1 MNKKRDIII
10 GVIAL
15 LLVVSVGY
23 AIFSDTLTI
32 NGTATAQGDFSF
44 SVTTQK
50 GVSEDVKSDSM
61 YAIYNIFGN
70 TGNMYD
76 YTVNSFAEEST
87 ITNDSNTVTYSV
99 ALTQPG
105 QKQYFTVKVTNTGSI
120 PINVDIYNDFLQDT
134 NITGNLIMD
143 DGNLF
148 DINKISDAVEGY
160 DPGYEFTAV
169 DIVNA
174 SALKLSLVSLDE
186 VFASKNIYDEL
197 NDDPEAIPKLETG
210 ESLYFIFSCYWRPDI
225 SFNSHVVGF
234 DVTATTKITVP
245 IKQVTN

>member
-1 MNKKRDIII
+1 MSKKRNVII

-44 SVTTQK
+44 SITTQK
-50 GVSEDVKSDSM
+50 EVSEDVKSDSM
-61 YAIYNIFGN
+61 YAIYNNFGN

-87 ITNDSNTVTYSV
+87 ITNDSNTVTYSA

-148 DINKISDAVEGY
+148 DITKIKDAVLSGSE
-160 DPGYEFTAV
+160 YEFTAA
-169 DIVNA
+169 DIANA
-174 SALKLSLVSLDE
+174 SVLEANLVYLDE
-186 VFASKNIYDEL
+186 IFVPKNIYDEL
-197 NDDPEAIPKLETG
+197 NDELEAIPKLETG

-225 SFNSHVVGF
+225 NFNSHVVGF

>member
-1 MNKKRDIII
+1 MSKKRNIII
-10 GVIAL
+10 GVITL
-15 LLVVSVGY
+15 LLVVSIGY

-44 SVTTQK
+44 SITTQK
-50 GVSEDVKSDSM
+50 EVSEDVKSDSM
-61 YAIYNIFGN
+61 YAIYNNFGN
-70 TGNMYD
+70 TGNMYN

-87 ITNDSNTVTYSV
+87 ITNDSNTVIYSA

-120 PINVDIYNDFLQDT
+120 PINVDTYNDFLQNT

-148 DINKISDAVEGY
+148 DITKIKDAVLSGSE
-160 DPGYEFTAV
+160 YEFTAA
-169 DIVNA
+169 DIANA
-174 SALKLSLVSLDE
+174 SVLEANLVYLDE
-186 VFASKNIYDEL
+186 IFVPKNIYDEL
-197 NDDPEAIPKLETG
+197 NDELETIPKLETG

-225 SFNSHVVGF
+225 NFNSHVVGF